1 MTELFCSAGLIR
13 IHRSC
18 LALGK
23 YVAVFQLIVVTTY
36 VHFFDT
42 IQRQN
47 GMSMKSIWDNEYELC
62 NNIKIHQ

>member
-1 MTELFCSAGLIR
+1 M
-13 IHRSC
+13 
-18 LALGK
+18 
-23 YVAVFQLIVVTTY
+23 AVFQLIVVTTY

-47 GMSMKSIWDNEYELC
+47 GMSMKSIRDNEYELC